1 MEDNRTIRL
10 NNGVELPLIGF
21 GTYLE
26 EQRDPVILKNAIEA
40 GYRYFDTASAY
51 GTEEIL
57 GQAIANSGIPREQ
70 FFLASKVWRSE
81 MGYNETLQAFEN
93 SLKRLGT
100 DYLDLYLIH
109 WPRRNTDDTEWKERL
124 KDTWSAME
132 TLYNDGKVKA
142 IGVCNCLPH
151 HLETFIHEA
160 RIIPAV
166 NQLELHVGYMQPEAV
181 RYCRKHDITLQA
193 WSPLARRK
201 LQEEALITE
210 TAERYGVST
219 QKLLLA
225 FLVNQGISVL
235 PRTSRPERMKSNR
248 EIFDMKITEDDMSY
262 LSCLPQM
269 GWSGEHPDYPCQW
282 WG

>member
-151 HLETFIHEA
+151 HLEAFIHEV

-181 RYCRKHDITLQA
+181 RYCREHDITLQA

-210 TAERYGVST
+210 TAERYGVSI

-248 EIFDMKITEDDMSY
+248 EIYDLKITEDDISY

>member
-57 GQAIANSGIPREQ
+57 GQTIANSGIPREQ

-109 WPRRNTDDTEWKERL
+109 WPRRNTYDTEWKERL

-132 TLYNDGKVKA
+132 TLYSDGKVKA

-151 HLETFIHEA
+151 HLEAFIHEA

-181 RYCRKHDITLQA
+181 RYCREHNITLQA

-210 TAERYGVST
+210 TAERYGVSI

-235 PRTSRPERMKSNR
+235 PRTSRSERMKSNR
-248 EIFDMKITEDDMSY
+248 EIYDLKITEDDISY

>member
-1 MEDNRTIRL
+1 MKANRSIHL

-26 EQRDPVILKNAIEA
+26 EQRDPAIIKNAIAA

-57 GQAIANSGIPREQ
+57 GQELMKSGIPRGQ

-81 MGYNETLQAFEN
+81 MGYNETLDAFDN

-100 DYLDLYLIH
+100 EYLDLYLIH
-109 WPRRNTDDTEWKERL
+109 WPRRDTDDIEWKKRL
-124 KDTWSAME
+124 KATWSAME
-132 TLYNDGKVKA
+132 KLYTDGKVKA

-151 HLETFIHEA
+151 HLEAFIHEA
-160 RIIPAV
+160 QIIPAV
-166 NQLELHVGYMQPEAV
+166 NQIELHVGYMQTETV
-181 RYCRKHDITLQA
+181 RYCREHDIALQA

-201 LQEEALITE
+201 LQEETLITE
-210 TAERYGVST
+210 TAERYGVSA

-225 FLVNQGISVL
+225 YLVNQGISVL
-235 PRTSRPERMKSNR
+235 PRTSKQERMKANMD
-248 EIFDMKITEDDMSY
+248 IFDLEITDEDMSY